1 MMWGMQAMRWFTKN
15 KKILILATFVCLAVL
30 FLFNGFKSEMEV
42 TSVKRRYDA
51 YSFPEYITYQT
62 NKGLVRYRG
71 DLKFN
76 PDSVKKENNIY
87 YGEYSGI
94 VEKDGYSFLNN

>member
-1 MMWGMQAMRWFTKN
+1 MVSKL
-15 KKILILATFVCLAVL
+15 KSKSIKIILLAICLLALL
-30 FLFNGFKSEMEV
+30 FIFNGFKSEMEV

-76 PDSVKKENNIY
+76 PDSVKKENNTY

-94 VEKDGYSFLNN
+94 VEKDGYSFFNN

>member
-1 MMWGMQAMRWFTKN
+1 MISKL
-15 KKILILATFVCLAVL
+15 KSKSVKIILGGLLLLALL
-30 FLFNGFKSEMEV
+30 FLFNGFKSEMEI

-51 YSFPEYITYQT
+51 YSFPEYVTYTT

-76 PDSVKKENNIY
+76 PDSVKMDKNIY
-87 YGEYSGI
+87 YGEYFGR
-94 VEKDGYSFLNN
+94 VKKDGYTFLNN

>member
-1 MMWGMQAMRWFTKN
+1 MISKLKSKSA
-15 KKILILATFVCLAVL
+15 KIILGGLLILALL

-51 YSFPEYITYQT
+51 YSFPEYITYTT

-76 PDSVKKENNIY
+76 PDSVKMDKNIY
-87 YGEYSGI
+87 YGEYFGR
-94 VEKDGYSFLNN
+94 VKKDGYTFLK

>member
-1 MMWGMQAMRWFTKN
+1 MIYKLKSKSA
-15 KKILILATFVCLAVL
+15 KIILGGLLLLVLL

-51 YSFPEYITYQT
+51 YSFPEYITYTT

-76 PDSVKKENNIY
+76 PDSVKMDKNIY
-87 YGEYSGI
+87 YGEYFGR
-94 VEKDGYSFLNN
+94 VKKDGYTFLNN

>member
-1 MMWGMQAMRWFTKN
+1 MVS
-15 KKILILATFVCLAVL
+15 KIKSKSIKIILLVLCLLALL
-30 FLFNGFKSEMEV
+30 FIFNGFKSEMEV

-51 YSFPEYITYQT
+51 YSFTEYITYQT

-94 VEKDGYSFLNN
+94 VEKDGYSFFK

>member
-1 MMWGMQAMRWFTKN
+1 MISKLKSKSA
-15 KKILILATFVCLAVL
+15 KIILGGLLLLALL
-30 FLFNGFKSEMEV
+30 FLFNGFKGEMEI

-51 YSFPEYITYQT
+51 YSFPEYITYTT

-76 PDSVKKENNIY
+76 PDSVKMDKNIY
-87 YGEYSGI
+87 YGEYFGI
-94 VEKDGYSFLNN
+94 VKKDGYTFLK

>member
-1 MMWGMQAMRWFTKN
+1 MISKLKN
-15 KKILILATFVCLAVL
+15 KNVKIILLVLCLFALL
-30 FLFNGFKSEMEV
+30 FLFNGFKGEMEV

-62 NKGLVRYRG
+62 NKGLVKYRG

-76 PDSVKKENNIY
+76 TDSVKKENNIY
-87 YGEYSGI
+87 YGEYSGV

>member
-1 MMWGMQAMRWFTKN
+1 MISKLKSKSA
-15 KKILILATFVCLAVL
+15 KIILGGLLLLVLL
-30 FLFNGFKSEMEV
+30 FLFNGFKSEMEI

-51 YSFPEYITYQT
+51 YSFPEYITYTT

-76 PDSVKKENNIY
+76 PDSVIKENNIY
-87 YGEYSGI
+87 YGEYSGVI
-94 VEKDGYSFLNN
+94 EKDGYTFFK

>member
-1 MMWGMQAMRWFTKN
+1 MISKLKSKSA
-15 KKILILATFVCLAVL
+15 KIILGGLLLLALL
-30 FLFNGFKSEMEV
+30 FLFNGFKSEMEI

-51 YSFPEYITYQT
+51 YSFPEYVTYTT

-76 PDSVKKENNIY
+76 PDSVKMDKNIY
-87 YGEYSGI
+87 YGEYFGR
-94 VEKDGYSFLNN
+94 VKKDGYTFLNN

>member
-1 MMWGMQAMRWFTKN
+1 MISKL
-15 KKILILATFVCLAVL
+15 KSKSSKIILGGLLLLVLL

-51 YSFPEYITYQT
+51 YSFPEYITYTT

-76 PDSVKKENNIY
+76 PDSVKMDKNIY
-87 YGEYSGI
+87 YGEYFGT
-94 VEKDGYSFLNN
+94 VKKDGYIFLK

>member
-1 MMWGMQAMRWFTKN
+1 MVSKL
-15 KKILILATFVCLAVL
+15 KSKSIKIILLVLCLLALL
-30 FLFNGFKSEMEV
+30 FIFNGFKSEMEV

-62 NKGLVRYRG
+62 NKGLVKYRG

-94 VEKDGYSFLNN
+94 VEKDGYSFFNN

>member
-1 MMWGMQAMRWFTKN
+1 MIYKLKSKSA
-15 KKILILATFVCLAVL
+15 KIILGGLLLLVLL

-51 YSFPEYITYQT
+51 YSFPEYITYKT
-62 NKGLVRYRG
+62 NKGLVKYRG

-76 PDSVKKENNIY
+76 PDSVIKENNIY
-87 YGEYSGI
+87 YGEYSGVI
-94 VEKDGYSFLNN
+94 EKDGYTFLK

>member
-1 MMWGMQAMRWFTKN
+1 MVSKL
-15 KKILILATFVCLAVL
+15 KSKSIKIILLVLCLLALL
-30 FLFNGFKSEMEV
+30 FIFNGFKSEMEV
-42 TSVKRRYDA
+42 TSVRRRYDA
-51 YSFPEYITYQT
+51 YSFPEYITYKT
-62 NKGLVRYRG
+62 NKGLVKYRG

-94 VEKDGYSFLNN
+94 VEKDGYSFFNN

>member
-15 KKILILATFVCLAVL
+15 KKIIIFVIFIMLGIL
-30 FLFNGFKSEMEV
+30 FLFNGFKSEMEI

-51 YSFPEYITYQT
+51 YSFPEYITYTT

-76 PDSVKKENNIY
+76 PDSVKMDKNIY
-87 YGEYSGI
+87 YGEYFGT
-94 VEKDGYSFLNN
+94 VKKDGYTFFK

>member
-1 MMWGMQAMRWFTKN
+1 MISKLKSKSA
-15 KKILILATFVCLAVL
+15 KIILGFLFLLALL
-30 FLFNGFKSEMEV
+30 FLFNGFKSEMEI

-51 YSFPEYITYQT
+51 YSFPEYITYTT

-76 PDSVKKENNIY
+76 PNSVKMDKNIY
-87 YGEYSGI
+87 YGEYFGT
-94 VEKDGYSFLNN
+94 VKKDGYTFLK

>member
-1 MMWGMQAMRWFTKN
+1 MVSKL
-15 KKILILATFVCLAVL
+15 KSKSIKIILLVLCLLALL
-30 FLFNGFKSEMEV
+30 FIFNGFKSEMEV

-76 PDSVKKENNIY
+76 PDSVKMENNIY

-94 VEKDGYSFLNN
+94 VEKDGYSFFNN

>member
-1 MMWGMQAMRWFTKN
+1 MISKLKSKSA
-15 KKILILATFVCLAVL
+15 KIILGGLLLLALL
-30 FLFNGFKSEMEV
+30 FLFNGFKSEMEI

-51 YSFPEYITYQT
+51 YSFPEYITYTT

-76 PDSVKKENNIY
+76 PDSVTMDKNIY
-87 YGEYSGI
+87 YGEYFGT
-94 VEKDGYSFLNN
+94 VKKDGYTFFK

>member
-1 MMWGMQAMRWFTKN
+1 MVSKL
-15 KKILILATFVCLAVL
+15 KSKSIKIILLVLCLLALL
-30 FLFNGFKSEMEV
+30 FIFNGFKSEMEV

-94 VEKDGYSFLNN
+94 VEKDGYSFFNN